1 MLMRREGQA
10 KAGIGLGPTG
20 LAAIE
25 QDIGLGELGLG
36 LWTRQR
42 QPFHPCRRLE
52 RIGD

>member
-1 MLMRREGQA
+1 MLREGQA
-10 KAGIGLGPTG
+10 EQEIGLGAAG

-25 QDIGLGELGLG
+25 QDIGLGELSLG

-42 QPFHPCRRLE
+42 QPFHSRRRLE